1 MDSADFYSFL
11 TQLLNAPTLVGL
23 GLLMLAAYFWFTKIT
38 SERTVGSEFKEL
50 IGQLQS
56 QITELHDQLKEER
69 VARAVAEK
77 EKYDAIG
84 EVGQL
89 SSEIK
94 ILKQQ
99 ITVLQQTVDQLR
111 VQEETII
118 KQTSK
123 FRSN

>member
-50 IGQLQS
+50 IGQLQA

-69 VARAVAEK
+69 LARAEAEK
-77 EKYDAIG
+77 EKYDAIAQ
-84 EVGQL
+84 VGQL
-89 SSEIK
+89 SSEIN

-111 VQEETII
+111 VQEEKII
-118 KQTSK
+118 QQTSK
-123 FRSN
+123 EV

>member
-69 VARAVAEK
+69 LARAEAEK
-77 EKYDAIG
+77 EKYDAIAQ
-84 EVGQL
+84 VGQL
-89 SSEIK
+89 SSEIN

-111 VQEETII
+111 VQEEKII
-118 KQTSK
+118 QQTSK
-123 FRSN
+123 EV

>member
-50 IGQLQS
+50 ISQLQS

-69 VARAVAEK
+69 IARSEAEK
-77 EKYDAIG
+77 EKYDAIAQ
-84 EVGQL
+84 VGQL
-89 SSEIK
+89 SAEIGN
-94 ILKQQ
+94 LKQQ
-99 ITVLQQTVDQLR
+99 ISFLQQTVDQMR

-123 FRSN
+123 VQE

>member
-111 VQEETII
+111 IQEETII
-118 KQTSK
+118 KQTAK
-123 FRSN
+123 EV

>member
-1 MDSADFYSFL
+1 VDSADFYSFL

-111 VQEETII
+111 IQEETII

>member
-1 MDSADFYSFL
+1 METEFYGFL
-11 TQLLNAPTLVGL
+11 TNLLNAPTMVGL

-69 VARAVAEK
+69 VARAEAEK
-77 EKYDAIG
+77 EKYYAIAQ
-84 EVGQL
+84 VGQL
-89 SSEIK
+89 SAEIGN
-94 ILKQQ
+94 LKQQ
-99 ITVLQQTVDQLR
+99 ISFLQQTVDQMR

-123 FRSN
+123 VQE

>member
-111 VQEETII
+111 IQEETII